1 MSIFVPLTGQF
12 PTVQA
17 LPMSEDQKPSQ
28 PDEKAR
34 ITKAGGFVMNG
45 RVLGVLAVS
54 RAFGD
59 KKVTTFANKCM
70 LV

>member
-1 MSIFVPLTGQF
+1 
-12 PTVQA
+12 
-17 LPMSEDQKPSQ
+17 MSEDQKPSQ

-45 RVLGVLAVS
+45 RVLGDLAVS

-59 KKVTTFANKCM
+59 KKVISSANSAR
-70 LV
+70 